1 MLIFLLISILSVAV
15 RASDTLFV
23 KQQQVPILI
32 ERSDNVLM
40 FLRIDVTETSTL
52 DNVTISF
59 SDETDLSDIIS
70 LKLYYSGT
78 DARPDIDKDR
88 FAPAEYIPRNR
99 AGKTLAADTTYSIL
113 RDTKAKA
120 KKSTQLDANQRLFP
134 GRNFFWISIEMRDDT
149 PLSSKIACELVAAR
163 ADGASLPVKTVA
175 GSARERRVGVGVRH
189 AGDDGSEV
197 YRIPGIVTT
206 NNGTLIG
213 VYDVRHNNSTDL
225 QEYVDIGLSRS
236 TDKGQTWEPMRIA
249 MSFGENDGLPLAQN
263 GVGDPCIL
271 YDPNTSTVWLVA
283 AWAHGFGNQRAW
295 RASQPGMAKEYTAQ
309 LMLAKSTDDGRTWS
323 TPRNITEQVK
333 KPEWY
338 FLLQGP
344 GMGITTDDGTLVF
357 PIQYIGSDRTPNAG
371 VMYSTDGGDT
381 WTVNNHARTNTTE
394 SQVAEVE
401 PGVLMLNMRDNR
413 GGSRAVYT
421 TTDFGLTWKE
431 HESSRTA
438 LREPICMASL
448 IHVKAEENAL
458 GRDLLL
464 FSNPDTNKERKNITI
479 KASLDGGYTW
489 MEANQM
495 LLDEGV
501 GWGYSCLTMV
511 DSETVGILYESSVA
525 HITFQTVKLSDL
537 VRCLNE

>member
-189 AGDDGSEV
+189 AGDDGSEA